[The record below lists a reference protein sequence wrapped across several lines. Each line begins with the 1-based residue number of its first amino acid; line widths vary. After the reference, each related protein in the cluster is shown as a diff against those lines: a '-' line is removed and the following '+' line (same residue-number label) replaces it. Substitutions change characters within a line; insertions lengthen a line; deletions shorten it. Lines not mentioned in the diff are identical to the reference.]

1 MQTQFTADWTKS
13 AFGDE
18 KQTAMHEQIRKL
30 QVLLKQKQSEID
42 TMQQWMYGDEYLKQD
57 AVLQDKMKEF

>member
-1 MQTQFTADWTKS
+1 
-13 AFGDE
+13 
-18 KQTAMHEQIRKL
+18 MHEQIRKL